1 MTKAPTPP
9 TVARPV
15 MIHHW
20 EWITFMHWRFPV
32 SVLRPL
38 VSPALEI
45 ETFDGSA
52 WVGLTPFL
60 MRGVRPPGV
69 PAVPWLSRFPEIN
82 VRTYVRDQ
90 QGRSGIWFLSLDAA
104 RLPAVLAA
112 RATYA
117 LPYFWSDMRTDIRPG
132 GRVSYRCRRR
142 WPEPAGLRCDADVA
156 FGAPLGSAE
165 ADELAYFLTAR
176 YRLFT
181 VIGGRIAAAEA
192 EHPAWPLRHVDLI
205 HLDQNLL
212 SGAGLP
218 TSDPPAV
225 VHASTGVAVRV
236 GWWHR

>member
-1 MTKAPTPP
+1 MMH
-9 TVARPV
+9 R
-15 MIHHW
+15 W
-20 EWITFMHWRFPV
+20 EWITFIHWRFPV

-38 VSPALEI
+38 VPQALQV

-60 MRGVRPPGV
+60 MRGVRPPGL

-82 VRTYVRDQ
+82 VRTYVCDE

-112 RATYA
+112 RTGYA
-117 LPYFWSDMRTDIRPG
+117 LPYFWSDMRTDLG
-132 GRVSYRCRRR
+132 SAGRVSYHCRRR
-142 WPEPAGLRCDADVA
+142 WPTPRGLRCLADVR
-156 FGAPLGSAE
+156 FGPRLLPEE
-165 ADELAYFLTAR
+165 ADELAHFLTAR

-181 VIGGRIAAAEA
+181 VIRGGIAAAEV
-192 EHPAWPLRHVDLI
+192 EHPVWPLHRVELLR
-205 HLDQNLL
+205 LDQDLL

-218 TSDPPAV
+218 APDGPATL
-225 VHASTGVAVRV
+225 HASPGVPVKV